1 MLKAV
6 LAPEP
11 HQYRHLRETL
21 IGESFDAITC
31 VAMTGDGR
39 RIIAGTLSGELRS
52 WRASDHALMIALK
65 AHTGEVT
72 DLALSMDERTVASA
86 GVDRMVRLWNA
97 KDGRSLEGHVGGVR
111 RVALSADALSHARQL
126 DSLDQRS
133 VSTHMAFSRNP
144 HLPGSYGSRDG
155 DGAGDND
162 QPYRFGWRPRAS
174 VPYPFS
180 TRQYAR
186 LLVFRIHVRDR
197 LADGGDTDG
206 PNWTP
211 AAA

>member
-11 HQYRHLRETL
+11 DQYRHLRETL
-21 IGESFDAITC
+21 IGESFDALTC

-65 AHTGEVT
+65 AQTGEVT
-72 DLALSMDERTVASA
+72 EV
-86 GVDRMVRLWNA
+86 
-97 KDGRSLEGHVGGVR
+97 RSLEGHVGGVR
-111 RVALSADALSHARQL
+111 RVALSADA
-126 DSLDQRS
+126 
-133 VSTHMAFSRNP
+133 
-144 HLPGSYGSRDG
+144 
-155 DGAGDND
+155 
-162 QPYRFGWRPRAS
+162 
-174 VPYPFS
+174 
-180 TRQYAR
+180 R
-186 LLVFRIHVRDR
+186 LLVFRSHVRDR
-197 LADGGDTDG
+197 QADGGDTDG

>member
-11 HQYRHLRETL
+11 DQYRHLRETL
-21 IGESFDAITC
+21 IGESFDALTC

-52 WRASDHALMIALK
+52 WRASDNALMIALK
-65 AHTGEVT
+65 AQTGEVT
-72 DLALSMDERTVASA
+72 EV
-86 GVDRMVRLWNA
+86 
-97 KDGRSLEGHVGGVR
+97 RSLEGHVGGVR
-111 RVALSADALSHARQL
+111 RVALSADARML
-126 DSLDQRS
+126 DSLTDHYQRS

-144 HLPGSYGSRDG
+144 HLPGSHGSRDG

-174 VPYPFS
+174 VSYPFS

-186 LLVFRIHVRDR
+186 LLVFRSHVRDR
-197 LADGGDTDG
+197 QADGGDTDG